1 MCVFPKHNESN
12 SITPIF
18 FQLFIRMGTG
28 CSFSGTGTGSN
39 SYDFPR
45 RKSPSHEAQSAYDH
59 AFDEKQTQCKPE
71 SLTNISQSQVNIT
84 ESSSYIRD
92 PDLENSKT
100 VKDTETTHYTSA
112 LEDFPLQPDVQ
123 TEERLFVEDFK
134 PGHFSHVDNAFEKQ
148 TSGHAKTSG
157 VEGLLNVLAKAS
169 DEEIEKVVDKCWQ
182 DIENTCR
189 NQRDRT
195 SSSTEL
201 KTKGLRVVRLFV
213 SSTFA
218 DYHAE
223 REVLVK
229 KVFLI
234 SVRI

>member
-1 MCVFPKHNESN
+1 VFPKHEESN
-12 SITPIF
+12 SISQNF
-18 FQLFIRMGTG
+18 FQLFIRMGTV
-28 CSFSGTGTGSN
+28 CSFSGAGTGGN

-59 AFDEKQTQCKPE
+59 AFDEKQSQCKPE

-84 ESSSYIRD
+84 EGSSHIRD

-100 VKDTETTHYTSA
+100 VNDTKIMHHTSA
-112 LEDFPLQPDVQ
+112 LEGVPQQPAVNG
-123 TEERLFVEDFK
+123 EERLLVEDFK

-157 VEGLLNVLAKAS
+157 VEELLNVLAKAS
-169 DEEIEKVVDKCWQ
+169 DEEIEKVVDECWR

-189 NQRDRT
+189 NQRDWS

-229 KVFLI
+229 KVCLI